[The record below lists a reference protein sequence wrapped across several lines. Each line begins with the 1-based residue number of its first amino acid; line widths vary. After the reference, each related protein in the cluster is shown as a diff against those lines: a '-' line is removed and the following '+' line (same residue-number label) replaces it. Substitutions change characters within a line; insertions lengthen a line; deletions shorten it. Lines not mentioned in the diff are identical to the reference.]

1 MAEFMFV
8 HGGSNGGWCWDACAN
23 TLQREGHRVVTFD
36 LPGHGEDPTPRDQ
49 VTLQAYSE
57 AIRDQL
63 HQTET

>member
-8 HGGSNGGWCWDACAN
+8 HGGSHGGWCWDACAN

-36 LPGHGEDPTPRDQ
+36 LPGHGQDPTPRDQ